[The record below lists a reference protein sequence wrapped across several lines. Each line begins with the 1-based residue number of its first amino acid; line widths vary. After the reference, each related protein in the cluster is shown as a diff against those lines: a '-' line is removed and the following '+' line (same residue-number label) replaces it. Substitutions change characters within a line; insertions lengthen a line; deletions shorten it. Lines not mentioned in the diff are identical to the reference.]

1 MHKQVNWYKGKLI
14 TILLYRLVWH
24 NVVARKKLRSNRC
37 GVRPLLMVPV
47 LCNIELPLPWMHLI
61 LKTMKRFLWCVLRI
75 VRCRALQK
83 TLRYPSLRD
92 IDLLICFWISTFLHS
107 QRINVECKS
116 KYYQIWI
123 TIFQIDIKCKLS
135 GLLDW
140 IQYTYMFEI

>member
-1 MHKQVNWYKGKLI
+1 MDYNTSISSCLTQ
-14 TILLYRLVWH
+14 
-24 NVVARKKLRSNRC
+24 RC
-37 GVRPLLMVPV
+37 GEEKTEIKSVRSCTITHGSPFFV
-47 LCNIELPLPWMHLI
+47 IIQFPLPWLHLI

-107 QRINVECKS
+107 QRIIVECKS

-140 IQYTYMFEI
+140 LQYTYMFEI

>member
-1 MHKQVNWYKGKLI
+1 MDYNTSISSCLTQ
-14 TILLYRLVWH
+14 
-24 NVVARKKLRSNRC
+24 RC
-37 GVRPLLMVPV
+37 GEEK
-47 LCNIELPLPWMHLI
+47 NWDQIGAELHHYSWFPFFVIIQFPLPWLHLI

-107 QRINVECKS
+107 QRIIVECKS

-123 TIFQIDIKCKLS
+123 TIFQMDIKCKLS